1 MSLFFETIRVQNQTI
16 YNLDLHNKRLNY
28 TIEQNFGIKSS
39 IDLKDFITPPK
50 DSILYRCKVIYDT
63 DIKSVDFYPY
73 TPKNIKSFKIIHS
86 DIKYNYKYAD
96 RYNIDSLFEK
106 RGDCDEILIADEEG
120 FLKDT
125 SIANIAL
132 KIDGIWHTPKHPL
145 LKGTMREKFIEDNIL
160 KLYQLKIKDIQKLES
175 FAIMNAMIGFKI
187 IENPKFKVRG

>member
-1 MSLFFETIRVQNQTI
+1 MSLFFETIRVQSGTV

-39 IDLKDFITPPK
+39 IDLKDFISPPK
-50 DSILYRCKVIYDT
+50 DSRLYRCKVIYDKE
-63 DIKSVDFYPY
+63 IKSVDFYPY
-73 TPKNIKSFKIIHS
+73 TPKNIQSFKIIRS
-86 DIKYNYKYAD
+86 DIKYDYKYAD
-96 RYNIDSLFEK
+96 RYTIDSLFEK

-132 KIDGIWHTPKHPL
+132 KIDGIWYTPKNPL
-145 LKGTMREKFIEDNIL
+145 LKGTMREKHIKDNIL
-160 KLYQLKIKDIQKLES
+160 KLSRLNIQDIQKLES

-187 IENPKFKVRG
+187 IENPKFKL